1 MLRIVSWEHL
11 FFKLAGGWF
20 DGGDWAMVGIVEIV
34 GKKNG
39 DYWIP
44 TLWIY
49 VKNQIIIWR
58 EPSVDIQLSVIEMSR
73 NNEWENR
80 REERNLTQSAEVRWK
95 QMDKIFEGSSK
106 WAEIMS
112 ERVGEKKGIWHSQR
126 KLDENGWTRFA
137 RLGTA
142 TDSYYVEQNSYGFLL
157 RRTEN
162 IIDVIYIFNRQK
174 QIFSET

>member
-1 MLRIVSWEHL
+1 
-11 FFKLAGGWF
+11 
-20 DGGDWAMVGIVEIV
+20 
-34 GKKNG
+34 
-39 DYWIP
+39 
-44 TLWIY
+44 
-49 VKNQIIIWR
+49 
-58 EPSVDIQLSVIEMSR
+58 
-73 NNEWENR
+73 
-80 REERNLTQSAEVRWK
+80 
-95 QMDKIFEGSSK
+95 
-106 WAEIMS
+106 MS

-174 QIFSET
+174 KTSAKRNRCKLHLKELVGIYWYVGNIF